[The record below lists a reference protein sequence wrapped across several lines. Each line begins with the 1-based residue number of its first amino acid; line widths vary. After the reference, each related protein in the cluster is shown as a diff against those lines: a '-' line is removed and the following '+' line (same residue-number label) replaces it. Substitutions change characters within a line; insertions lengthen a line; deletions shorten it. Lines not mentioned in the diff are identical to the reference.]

1 MFVFIYKWLK
11 HAVFRTDQ
19 ETLRETKKRL
29 FVEFL
34 LAMFRV
40 LVPSLAW
47 QLVVSHKER
56 SFEGKGRV
64 LRTHTSV

>member
-11 HAVFRTDQ
+11 NAVFAPTSAVKQ
-19 ETLRETKKRL
+19 TNKRL
-29 FVEFL
+29 FVEFI

-47 QLVVSHKER
+47 QIVVSHKER

>member
-1 MFVFIYKWLK
+1 MKQ
-11 HAVFRTDQ
+11 TN
-19 ETLRETKKRL
+19 KRL

-47 QLVVSHKER
+47 QIVVSHKER